1 MSIND
6 ILSELSDKGLGATDA
21 LTHETVISGATLDE
35 NINADGGLTLS
46 WKSEEGGLIRGGTMF
61 LGYVMKENYV
71 PTLGSDGLYMWSPK
85 FSEPAVLLGKNNYG
99 KKLIIYVNSKIYL
112 YDPQPNSGIE
122 NRTVV
127 AVVSTDEKLPD
138 ASNYDT
144 GTLAIVRNP
153 DSNHADNSHIRYVYS
168 SGGTKQWYDGGSTV
182 VRENDVYRISSDGW
196 KYWRYVGGE
205 WIYIGAGDG
214 TLESTLYTS
223 PFCGPLGT
231 IVDELNLFLA
241 QNLPSYERDGYE
253 PEIFR
258 IVLCSENPDPVEAAA
273 EISALRNTFI
283 NVTFDGS
290 TLKKLID
297 DIAEAAEAHAY
308 YIGRKIVI
316 GKTRAY
322 ADTEFFNRFVVLG
335 GNKNMAKRTATGQG
349 YAAITQRL
357 HLDETDYP
365 GSVIDLRSSA
375 NEAPFETFLVFDDIY
390 PKLNLNIDTAKYCLC
405 YCLDED
411 GKKIVD
417 HWEKNG
423 ETVSEDTDGAEAVY
437 KLYAKW
443 YVTLELDGADY
454 EIDKSYIIQD
464 KPLSLLFQSGPLT
477 GRQFELTMLTTGTID
492 RSPDFAYK
500 VVGDNNS
507 LEGSHEV
514 VAGEC
519 YIILEADGSLQLPT
533 LPAGFDNGGLC
544 PQAGNWVTLVNVAIE
559 DRLRVVAQRE
569 LLEKGLERARLI
581 YESKQPTVTE
591 ERTFTDVIT
600 GEGSGAVPGL
610 GETYKGYIVT
620 GISEN
625 VITGV
630 KTVTYGTFKPKSLLK
645 SAIDKIEAF
654 TLSGGESTTGKE
666 VSTKTDGQTTYIYI
680 HDGNEGGDN
689 STPNSGKSSGTSQG
703 SATAI
708 REAGGNTNIKTIYK
722 KMNEGSALGEL
733 VRLVCNHLGNGRP
746 SSVSIVFDSDSEASH
761 SSGYWYNG
769 NTLRYGGSVVSDAP
783 ELVAAFASVY
793 AIGGDKTY
801 TLYTE
806 SKPGTPAENDIYA
819 KAMTLTLGVSD
830 DEEGEDDGEEETIE
844 GGLLAWLWDGEE
856 WVPILESTSA
866 MINNLGSAI
875 ELVVFGGIGNDI
887 NDMIEAAGMLTTQN
901 CVTLFAQAVSMKD
914 GNMLAEAAF
923 GLGIRYR
930 LTKNGT
936 TRPVRYD
943 TTNSKWIYTDTTG
956 GDVAAADEQ
965 YIEAYGFSYLSA
977 DTIDF
982 TAQNFTI
989 GASHIDIGSSQTLAD
1004 FVTQSSGMLTTSNFV
1019 ELFARAITPDG
1030 NGTLA
1035 EAFVAMGIKY
1045 RFSPSSGVYVDVHW
1059 CTQHNRW
1066 ETENHTEYTNSY
1078 PIRPYSFAG
1087 IQADKIDF
1095 KGKTIGLTAQNGLTI
1110 NGGTVAITSG
1120 SLTLDASS
1128 SIDLKAA
1135 AVSVRTDKFSIYP
1148 RSGSNT
1154 PIQLFSN
1161 DDKLSLNFDNASIN
1175 TNSIA
1180 FSGSTI
1186 NVNANQQLSFT
1197 CGGSGNS
1204 KGVISF
1210 AGTKL
1215 SFSGAVIDFSSA
1227 EFTLSAE
1234 QLNLDADDIIELL
1247 VDGDTGILIG
1257 KDGEDE
1263 EGNDIFMMGKISG
1276 DETEGYT
1283 LVAGLE
1289 FTVIDGDYILN
1300 LNATQ
1305 INLNAEKSNW
1315 LGETDP
1321 ITGVEIPR
1329 TIIEGDDG
1337 DGHTIAKFQV
1347 DSEGNVTMNNL
1358 TANNGH
1364 FNGELTMEQGAAK
1377 VWVGA
1382 ERPSGASS
1390 DVPVVMGSVSNSP
1403 VFRLGPLMNTPAS
1416 ANLIAA
1422 LMIGSDTSNYAL
1434 VTQGGFS
1441 VENTQSGGGS
1451 LSPSRLDLDAGNGTN
1466 FHITVSGGTIYI
1478 ETTSISWPTSPWNTS
1493 AGTKCVYLDNGF
1505 LKVGS
1510 N

>member
-1 MSIND
+1 MSING

-35 NINADGGLTLS
+35 DINADGGLTLS

-71 PTLGSDGLYMWSPK
+71 PTLDSDGIYMWSPK

-99 KKLIIYVNSKIYL
+99 KKLTISVNSKIYL
-112 YDPQPNSGIE
+112 YDPQEEAEKG
-122 NRTVV
+122 TVV
-127 AVVSTDEKLPD
+127 AVVATDEKLPE
-138 ASNYDT
+138 ASNYEA
-144 GTLAIVRNP
+144 GSLAIVKNP
-153 DSNHADNSHIRYVYS
+153 EAGHANNSHVRYVYS
-168 SGGTKQWYDGGSTV
+168 TGGTKHWHDGGTAV
-182 VRENDVYRISSDGW
+182 AVENDVYRISSNGW

-214 TLESTLYTS
+214 TLESTIYTS

-231 IVDELNLFLA
+231 IIDELNLFLA

-253 PEIFR
+253 PETFR

-443 YVTLELDGADY
+443 YVTLELDGAGY

-477 GRQFELTMLTTGTID
+477 GRQFELTMLTAGTID

-500 VVGDNNS
+500 VVGDDNS

-559 DRLRVVAQRE
+559 DRLRVAAQRE
-569 LLEKGLERARLI
+569 LLEKGMERARLI
-581 YESKQPTVTE
+581 YDSKQPTVTE

-610 GETYKGYIVT
+610 GEPYKGYIVT

-625 VITGV
+625 IVTGA

-666 VSTKTDGQTTYIYI
+666 VSTKTEDGTTIIYI
-680 HDGNEGGDN
+680 HDGSEGGDN

-733 VRLVCNHLGNGRP
+733 VRLVWNHLGNGRP

-783 ELVAAFASVY
+783 ELVAAFVSVY

-806 SKPGTPAENDIYA
+806 SKPGTPAENDIHA
-819 KAMTLTLGVSD
+819 KVMTLTLGE
-830 DEEGEDDGEEETIE
+830 DEESEDDGEEETIE

-866 MINNLGSAI
+866 IIDNMGDAI
-875 ELVVFGGIGNDI
+875 KLVVFGSTDGSF
-887 NDMIEAAGMLTTQN
+887 ESAGVLTTQN

-930 LTKNGT
+930 LTKGGS
-936 TRPVRYD
+936 TRPVEYD
-943 TTNSKWIYTDTTG
+943 TEDEKWVYADQEG
-956 GDVAAADEQ
+956 GDVDSEDEG

-982 TAQNFTI
+982 Q
-989 GASHIDIGSSQTLAD
+989 
-1004 FVTQSSGMLTTSNFV
+1004 
-1019 ELFARAITPDG
+1019 
-1030 NGTLA
+1030 
-1035 EAFVAMGIKY
+1035 
-1045 RFSPSSGVYVDVHW
+1045 
-1059 CTQHNRW
+1059 
-1066 ETENHTEYTNSY
+1066 
-1078 PIRPYSFAG
+1078 
-1087 IQADKIDF
+1087 
-1095 KGKTIGLTAQNGLTI
+1095 GKTIALTAQSGLTI
-1110 NGGTVAITSG
+1110 SGGTLSISGG
-1120 SLTLDASS
+1120 SLTLDATS
-1128 SIDLKAA
+1128 SIDMKAA
-1135 AVSVRTDKFSIYP
+1135 EVSVRTDKFSIYP

-1186 NVNANQQLSFT
+1186 NVSADEQLSFT
-1197 CGGSGNS
+1197 CGGTGNS

-1305 INLNAEKSNW
+1305 INLNAEKINW
-1315 LGETDP
+1315 LGDGKTDP

-1337 DGHTIAKFQV
+1337 DGNTIAKFQV

-1358 TANNGH
+1358 TANNGT
-1364 FNGELTMEQGAAK
+1364 FNGELTMEQGSAK
-1377 VWVGA
+1377 VWIGA

-1390 DVPVVMGSVSNSP
+1390 DVPVVMGSVNSTP
-1403 VFRLGPLMNTPAS
+1403 AFRLGPLINTPAS
-1416 ANLIAA
+1416 ENLIAA
-1422 LMIGSDTSNYAL
+1422 LMIGNSAQNCTV
-1434 VTQGGFS
+1434 VTQESFS
-1441 VENTQSGGGS
+1441 VNWQNNGKSGGGA
-1451 LSPSRLDLDAGNGTN
+1451 LTPSKLRLDAGNGTD
-1466 FHITVSGGTIYI
+1466 FHVVLSGGQIKI
-1478 ETTSISWPTSPWNTS
+1478 ENTGLSWPTSPWNTS
-1493 AGTKCVYLDNGF
+1493 VGTQCVYVDSNGF

-1510 N
+1510 NSFS

>member
-6 ILSELSDKGLGATDA
+6 ILSALSDKGLGATDA

-138 ASNYDT
+138 ASNYAT

-168 SGGTKQWYDGGSTV
+168 TGGTKQWYDGGSTV
-182 VRENDVYRISSDGW
+182 VREDDVYRISSNGW

-253 PEIFR
+253 PETFR

-443 YVTLELDGADY
+443 YVTLELDGAGY

-477 GRQFELTMLTTGTID
+477 GRQFELTMLTAGTID

-569 LLEKGLERARLI
+569 LLEKGMERARLI

-600 GEGSGAVPGL
+600 GGGSGAVPGL
-610 GETYKGYIVT
+610 GEPYKGYIVT

-708 REAGGNTNIKTIYK
+708 RQAGGNVNIKTV
-722 KMNEGSALGEL
+722 NEKIDDMRDGGIFSTL
-733 VRLVCNHLGNGRP
+733 VTLLWKHRDTLASKWTGVTLQ
-746 SSVSIVFDSDSEASH
+746 FSDTSP
-761 SSGYWYNG
+761 
-769 NTLRYGGSVVSDAP
+769 T
-783 ELVAAFASVY
+783 
-793 AIGGDKTY
+793 GDYYHYDGTN
-801 TLYTE
+801 LY
-806 SKPGTPAENDIYA
+806 Y
-819 KAMTLTLGVSD
+819 GVSD
-830 DEEGEDDGEEETIE
+830 ISSETELLSAFAVVYAKVREVNIAVGVDSYPQSVKYNLCIEKLETTVEGKPIE
-844 GGLLAWLWDGEE
+844 GGIRAWMYDGSA
-856 WVPILESTSA
+856 WTVILNSTTSL
-866 MINNLGSAI
+866 IENLGDAI
-875 ELVVFGGIGNDI
+875 RIVVFGGANVTQEQW
-887 NDMIEAAGMLTTQN
+887 IETSGMLTTQN
-901 CVTLFAQAVSMKD
+901 LITLFSKVENNTS
-914 GNMLAEAAF
+914 LAETLATSIFAM
-923 GLGIRYR
+923 GILYCV
-930 LTKNGT
+930 KEGG
-936 TRPVRYD
+936 VWKDVYYD
-943 TTNSKWIYTDTTG
+943 SQSSKWRYTDGGSDYIGATADIHPYSFSKMSADMIEFNGKVINLTSSDGIKFMNNYGGQEKIALQVTGIGSVVMTDTT
-956 GDVAAADEQ
+956 
-965 YIEAYGFSYLSA
+965 I
-977 DTIDF
+977 
-982 TAQNFTI
+982 
-989 GASHIDIGSSQTLAD
+989 
-1004 FVTQSSGMLTTSNFV
+1004 
-1019 ELFARAITPDG
+1019 
-1030 NGTLA
+1030 NGTVGVTGNITADGKRVWVMYNDQTNDTLLTVRSARTDSLTNNHVVEFGMKELA
-1035 EAFVAMGIKY
+1035 VGNDFAANSFLNLLSFNYDWTASLGYIKMKCGY
-1045 RFSPSSGVYVDVHW
+1045 GDGAGNDDRESKIIMGVYDDED
-1059 CTQHNRW
+1059 TG
-1066 ETENHTEYTNSY
+1066 TTK
-1078 PIRPYSFAG
+1078 
-1087 IQADKIDF
+1087 ADK
-1095 KGKTIGLTAQNGLTI
+1095 
-1110 NGGTVAITSG
+1110 
-1120 SLTLDASS
+1120 DA
-1128 SIDLKAA
+1128 
-1135 AVSVRTDKFSIYP
+1135 VRIIAS
-1148 RSGSNT
+1148 R
-1154 PIQLFSN
+1154 SN
-1161 DDKLSLNFDNASIN
+1161 DNTGIN
-1175 TNSIA
+1175 YIGVRGRFAILVGTNEVYGVTGT
-1180 FSGSTI
+1180 F
-1186 NVNANQQLSFT
+1186 VD
-1197 CGGSGNS
+1197 GSGNTIYV
-1204 KGVISF
+1204 KG
-1210 AGTKL
+1210 
-1215 SFSGAVIDFSSA
+1215 
-1227 EFTLSAE
+1227 
-1234 QLNLDADDIIELL
+1234 
-1247 VDGDTGILIG
+1247 GI
-1257 KDGEDE
+1257 
-1263 EGNDIFMMGKISG
+1263 
-1276 DETEGYT
+1276 
-1283 LVAGLE
+1283 
-1289 FTVIDGDYILN
+1289 
-1300 LNATQ
+1300 
-1305 INLNAEKSNW
+1305 
-1315 LGETDP
+1315 
-1321 ITGVEIPR
+1321 ITG
-1329 TIIEGDDG
+1329 G
-1337 DGHTIAKFQV
+1337 
-1347 DSEGNVTMNNL
+1347 VT
-1358 TANNGH
+1358 
-1364 FNGELTMEQGAAK
+1364 
-1377 VWVGA
+1377 
-1382 ERPSGASS
+1382 SS
-1390 DVPVVMGSVSNSP
+1390 
-1403 VFRLGPLMNTPAS
+1403 
-1416 ANLIAA
+1416 
-1422 LMIGSDTSNYAL
+1422 
-1434 VTQGGFS
+1434 
-1441 VENTQSGGGS
+1441 
-1451 LSPSRLDLDAGNGTN
+1451 
-1466 FHITVSGGTIYI
+1466 
-1478 ETTSISWPTSPWNTS
+1478 
-1493 AGTKCVYLDNGF
+1493 
-1505 LKVGS
+1505 
-1510 N
+1510 

>member
-6 ILSELSDKGLGATDA
+6 ILSALSDKGLGATDA

-138 ASNYDT
+138 ASNYAT

-168 SGGTKQWYDGGSTV
+168 TGGTKQWYDGGSTV
-182 VRENDVYRISSDGW
+182 VREDDVYRISSDGW

-253 PEIFR
+253 PETFR

-365 GSVIDLRSSA
+365 GSVIDLRTKDEHG
-375 NEAPFETFLVFDDIY
+375 NYVEAPFETFLVFDEVY

-423 ETVSEDTDGAEAVY
+423 ETVAEGTDGAEAVY

-443 YVTLELDGADY
+443 YVTLELDGAGY

-533 LPAGFDNGGLC
+533 LPAGFENGGLC

-569 LLEKGLERARLI
+569 LLEKGMERARLI

-600 GEGSGAVPGL
+600 GRGSGAVPGL
-610 GETYKGYIVT
+610 GKPYKGYIVT

-680 HDGNEGGDN
+680 HYGNEGGDN

-703 SATAI
+703 SVTAI

-733 VRLVCNHLGNGRP
+733 VSLVWNHLGNGRP

-761 SSGYWYNG
+761 SSDYWYNG

-783 ELVAAFASVY
+783 ELVAAFTFVY

-819 KAMTLTLGVSD
+819 KVMTLTLGVSD
-830 DEEGEDDGEEETIE
+830 DEEGEDDGEGETIE

-866 MINNLGSAI
+866 IIDNMGDAI
-875 ELVVFGGIGNDI
+875 KLVVFGSTDGSF
-887 NDMIEAAGMLTTQN
+887 ESAGVLTTQN

-982 TAQNFTI
+982 TAQNFRI
-989 GASHIDIGSSQTLAD
+989 GAGHIDIGSNHTLNE
-1004 FVTQSSGMLTTSNFV
+1004 FITQSSGMLTTGNFV
-1019 ELFARAITPDG
+1019 ELFSTAVSKENGSVITQALFGLTVKYHYVGGSTFDVEWDG
-1030 NGTLA
+1030 HNWYA
-1035 EAFVAMGIKY
+1035 VSDHEII
-1045 RFSPSSGVYVDVHW
+1045 SGSDV
-1059 CTQHNRW
+1059 
-1066 ETENHTEYTNSY
+1066 EN
-1078 PIRPYSFAG
+1078 IQPYSLAG
-1087 IQADKIDF
+1087 LTADVIDF

-1197 CGGSGNS
+1197 CDGSGNS

-1300 LNATQ
+1300 LNANN
-1305 INLNAEKSNW
+1305 INLNAENITWK
-1315 LGETDP
+1315 GENGGIRDI
-1321 ITGVEIPR
+1321 ITNVE
-1329 TIIEGDDG
+1329 TIDG
-1337 DGHTIAKFQV
+1337 QQVTVKKFSV
-1347 DSEGNVTMNNL
+1347 DADGNVTMNDL
-1358 TANNGH
+1358 TANNATLSGI
-1364 FNGELTMEQGAAK
+1364 LTSTGVRTKITIDAT
-1377 VWVGA
+1377 
-1382 ERPSGASS
+1382 
-1390 DVPVVMGSVSNSP
+1390 D
-1403 VFRLGPLMNTPAS
+1403 
-1416 ANLIAA
+1416 
-1422 LMIGSDTSNYAL
+1422 GSDTDTAMKMFAL
-1434 VTQGGFS
+1434 VS
-1441 VENTQSGGGS
+1441 
-1451 LSPSRLDLDAGNGTN
+1451 
-1466 FHITVSGGTIYI
+1466 
-1478 ETTSISWPTSPWNTS
+1478 
-1493 AGTKCVYLDNGF
+1493 DNGSTIAKPV
-1505 LKVGS
+1505 LKVGIDDYLYDENDPQS
-1510 N
+1510 VYQEGAIEICTTDEVHPYRKATVRPQRITVEGNSYVTEIKPSRYYIYNRSDYYSGNNPTPLLEISDSGVRHGGVFKFWTDILANS